1 MKGINRSRI
10 ADDVVLYTHY
20 YGPGTKTNQYGYEIR
35 IAANGRVTEVSGAGN
50 MKLDKDS
57 VVLSGH
63 GMAAKVLERVQVGDR
78 VRLRETLATKPRMKR
93 NLLWAQ
99 GLRW

>member
-78 VRLRETLATKPRMKR
+78 VRCVKRLAMKLRMKR
-93 NLLWAQ
+93 NLL
-99 GLRW
+99 